1 MKISF
6 LVTYYQQE
14 RFVRESLDSIL
25 ALEKPCD
32 WEILVGDDGST
43 DGTAEIVRSYISR
56 DPDHIRLYI
65 MDREPGKKYLSV
77 ERASMNRLNLLEHAT
92 GDCYCVMD
100 GDDFYSETDFVPEA
114 ISVLETHPDVSVV
127 GFDTWTWYEGSS
139 RVKKQGKKARKVQV
153 KKKAYLHWQYTHA
166 GACVIRNNRSE
177 DHLKKLMQIRSFDD
191 NDIVLDALSGGEMVR
206 IHRPVYAYRQEGNS
220 VYHAM
225 NPAERAALNVFG
237 LGTALQIMGPEW
249 EKDVTFRYATAVWMA
264 WFLRRDLQK
273 MLDPERYRIYLESCR
288 RTDFPLGEQLLR
300 YPELVPE
307 ERKKVRGWVFRTG
320 ISNPLRVLYAWTQ
333 TRGCRRVKH

>member
-139 RVKKQGKKARKVQV
+139 RVKKQGKRRAR
-153 KKKAYLHWQYTHA
+153 
-166 GACVIRNNRSE
+166 
-177 DHLKKLMQIRSFDD
+177 
-191 NDIVLDALSGGEMVR
+191 VR
-206 IHRPVYAYRQEGNS
+206 
-220 VYHAM
+220 
-225 NPAERAALNVFG
+225 
-237 LGTALQIMGPEW
+237 
-249 EKDVTFRYATAVWMA
+249 
-264 WFLRRDLQK
+264 
-273 MLDPERYRIYLESCR
+273 
-288 RTDFPLGEQLLR
+288 
-300 YPELVPE
+300 
-307 ERKKVRGWVFRTG
+307 
-320 ISNPLRVLYAWTQ
+320 
-333 TRGCRRVKH
+333 